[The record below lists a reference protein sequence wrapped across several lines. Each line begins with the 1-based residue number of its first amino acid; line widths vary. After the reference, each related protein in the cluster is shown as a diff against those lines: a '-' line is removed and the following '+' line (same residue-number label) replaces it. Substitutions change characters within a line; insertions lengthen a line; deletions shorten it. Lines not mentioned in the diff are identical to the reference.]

1 MPQYMTETDANVYLI
16 GNFLDH
22 EAWECAE
29 VPERNLA
36 LIEATRAIDNLNF
49 RGEKADENQANEFPR
64 GEDTVVPLAIQ
75 QACALEAMSLLDGK
89 STEDEIENLTAVNR
103 GFSSVR
109 TTYDRSSAQEWIANG
124 ITSARAWQFLMSFL
138 RDAEEIRISRV

>member
-1 MPQYMTETDANVYLI
+1 MPQYMTETDANVYLTE
-16 GNFLDH
+16 NYLDH

-36 LIEATRAIDNLNF
+36 LIEATRAIDRLNF
-49 RGEKADENQANEFPR
+49 RGCKADENQANEFPR
-64 GEDTVVPLAIQ
+64 GEDLVVPLDIQ
-75 QACALEAMSLLDGK
+75 HASALEAMSMLDGK
-89 STEDEIENLTAVNR
+89 TAEDEIENLTAVNR

-109 TTYDRSSAQEWIANG
+109 TTYDRSRAQEWIANG
-124 ITSARAWQFLMSFL
+124 ITSVRAWQFIQSFL

>member
-1 MPQYMTETDANVYLI
+1 MPQYMTEPDADAYLT
-16 GNFLDH
+16 GNLLEH

-36 LIEATRAIDNLNF
+36 LIDATRAIDNLNF
-49 RGEKADENQANEFPR
+49 RGCKADELQVNEFPR

-89 STEDEIENLTAVNR
+89 STEDEIENLTAANR

-109 TTYDRSSAQEWIANG
+109 TTYDRKQVQEWIANG
-124 ITSARAWQFLMSFL
+124 ITSARAWQFIMSFL